1 MGVALRGRLRGSP
14 FHEAGMVNVA
24 QVIFDCPLDTDTQQV
39 IRELRKM
46 RIEVARK
53 QLAEFEKTYQSLS
66 KGPNRLKKDDLPN
79 MKDFKAL
86 LEQKLQALEAR
97 IQSDALFADELEFYI
112 NLLGDQSNAET

>member
-1 MGVALRGRLRGSP
+1 
-14 FHEAGMVNVA
+14 MVNVA